1 MKIADTSPSEAPPP
15 FQPEKHE
22 ISVQELKGKLDQ
34 GEPIQLID
42 VREPMEHQIVYIEQ
56 AQLIPM
62 NDLPQHIEQLDPNHE
77 IILHC
82 HHGIRSMQVAYYLYQ
97 NGFQNVKS
105 LTGGIDQWAIEIDPT
120 LNRY

>member
-1 MKIADTSPSEAPPP
+1 MKIIDNSPSETPPP

-22 ISVQELKGKLDQ
+22 ISVQELKQKLDQ
-34 GEPIQLID
+34 DEPIQLID
-42 VREPMEHQIVYIEQ
+42 VREPMEHQIVCLEE
-56 AQLIPM
+56 ASLIPM
-62 NDLPQHIEQLDPNHE
+62 NDLPQHIEGLDSNRE

-82 HHGIRSMQVAYYLYQ
+82 HHGIRSMQAAYYLYQ

>member
-1 MKIADTSPSEAPPP
+1 
-15 FQPEKHE
+15 
-22 ISVQELKGKLDQ
+22 
-34 GEPIQLID
+34 
-42 VREPMEHQIVYIEQ
+42 MEHQIVCLEE

-62 NDLPQHIEQLDPNHE
+62 NDFPQHIEQLDPSHE
-77 IILHC
+77 IILYC
-82 HHGIRSMQVAYYLYQ
+82 HHGMRSMQVAYYLYQ

>member
-1 MKIADTSPSEAPPP
+1 MKIADASASEAPPP

-22 ISVQELKGKLDQ
+22 ISVQELKRKLDQ
-34 GEPIQLID
+34 DEPIQLID
-42 VREPMEHQIVYIEQ
+42 VREPMEHQIVCLEE

-82 HHGIRSMQVAYYLYQ
+82 HHGMRSMQAAYYLYQ

>member
-1 MKIADTSPSEAPPP
+1 MKTVDNSPSEVLSP

-22 ISVQELKGKLDQ
+22 ISVQELKAKLDH

-42 VREPMEHQIVYIEQ
+42 VREPMEHQIVCLEE

-62 NDLPQHIEQLDPNHE
+62 NDLPQHIEGLDSNHE
-77 IILHC
+77 IILYC
-82 HHGIRSMQVAYYLYQ
+82 HHGMRSMQAAYYLYQ

>member
-1 MKIADTSPSEAPPP
+1 MKTADASQVPPP

-42 VREPMEHQIVYIEQ
+42 VREPMEHQIVSLEE

-62 NDLPQHIEQLDPNHE
+62 NDLPQHIEQLDPNGE

-82 HHGIRSMQVAYYLYQ
+82 HHGMRSMQAAYYLYQ

>member
-1 MKIADTSPSEAPPP
+1 MKTVDNSPSEVPPP

-42 VREPMEHQIVYIEQ
+42 VREPMEHQIVCLEE

-62 NDLPQHIEQLDPNHE
+62 NDLPQHIEGLDPSHE

-82 HHGIRSMQVAYYLYQ
+82 HHGMRSMQAAYYLYQ